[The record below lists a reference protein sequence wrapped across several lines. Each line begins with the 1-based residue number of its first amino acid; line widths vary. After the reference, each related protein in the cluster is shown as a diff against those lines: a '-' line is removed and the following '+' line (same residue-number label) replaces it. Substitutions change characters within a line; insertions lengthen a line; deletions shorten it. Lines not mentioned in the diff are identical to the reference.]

1 MSTTGWVLLWV
12 ALVIGALVFY
22 ALVGLHL
29 FRKAQNVFAQ
39 AQESTEVF
47 EAYAQAVE
55 SIEEKSFDT
64 PPALLAGEEEK
75 TQWRDARRLNR
86 ARRGQRKFLRRK
98 ATLQRWEEV
107 LAHPPRV

>member
-22 ALVGLHL
+22 ALIGLRL
-29 FRKAQNVFAQ
+29 FRKAQNVFTQ

-47 EAYAQAVE
+47 DAFAAAVE
-55 SIEEKSFDT
+55 AVEENPFDT
-64 PPALLAGEEEK
+64 TPAFLATEVEK
-75 TQWRDARRLNR
+75 DQWRSARRLNR
-86 ARRGQRKFLRRK
+86 ARRGQRKFRRRKETLRR
-98 ATLQRWEEV
+98 WDEV

>member
-12 ALVIGALVFY
+12 ALVVGALVFY
-22 ALVGLHL
+22 ALIGLHL

-39 AQESTEVF
+39 AQESTEIF
-47 EAYAQAVE
+47 DAYAQALE
-55 SIEEKSFDT
+55 GIEENTFDT

-75 TQWRDARRLNR
+75 ARWRDARRLNR

-98 ATLQRWEEV
+98 ATLRRWDDV
-107 LAHPPRV
+107 LVHPPRV